1 VTASELRAEGIGLD
15 LGGRTLLEGIGLTA
29 RAGEPLAISGPSGSG
44 KTVLLLVL
52 AGLLSPTRGTVL
64 VDGAPI
70 GPGHDRPDVGFGIV
84 LQTQGLVPELTADE
98 NVALPLQSRGLAT
111 GEVAD
116 RTTRALTAVGLD
128 AVGDRLAGELSG
140 GQRQR
145 VGVARALAGAPGI
158 VIADEPTAELDPDN
172 RARVLSL
179 LLDPA
184 PPRIVVVASN
194 DPEVSSACRH
204 VLHLR
209 DGRMDAGD

>member
-128 AVGDRLAGELSG
+128 A
-140 GQRQR
+140 
-145 VGVARALAGAPGI
+145 
-158 VIADEPTAELDPDN
+158 
-172 RARVLSL
+172 L